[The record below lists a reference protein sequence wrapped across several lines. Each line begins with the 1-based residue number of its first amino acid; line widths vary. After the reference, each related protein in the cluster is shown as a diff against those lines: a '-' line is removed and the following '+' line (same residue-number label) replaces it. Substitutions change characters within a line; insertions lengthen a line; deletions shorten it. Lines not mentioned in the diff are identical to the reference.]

1 MKTWEEIF
9 CKAKEIGAA
18 AGRKATDVADMAR
31 LKVRLAENDRAVE
44 STMEALGRLLYDS
57 HRCGSPIDEE
67 IAGELYQQA
76 DELLKAQEAAENLR
90 RQLKT
95 YLDEASQAKA
105 EASELKRQLFKA
117 QQGHK

>member
-18 AGRKATDVADMAR
+18 AGRKATDVADTAR

-76 DELLKAQEAAENLR
+76 DELLKAADDL
-90 RQLKT
+90 
-95 YLDEASQAKA
+95 QAQIDAKHGDRTCPACGGRNPA
-105 EASELKRQLFKA
+105 EAQYCNHCGKKL
-117 QQGHK
+117 